1 MLVVVLW
8 LDEKSCA
15 KLPVVIASR
24 YRLTLIMSLVTLSF
38 DLVDAS

>member
-1 MLVVVLW
+1 MVAVLW